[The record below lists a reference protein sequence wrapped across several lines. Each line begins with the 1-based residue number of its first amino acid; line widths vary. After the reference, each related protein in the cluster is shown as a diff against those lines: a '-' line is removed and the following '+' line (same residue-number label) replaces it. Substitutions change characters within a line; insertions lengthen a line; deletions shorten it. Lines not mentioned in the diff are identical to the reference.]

1 MPAEGKRRMSGHR
14 KNWGEGFAFGLLIGI
29 VAAVS
34 YLAGR
39 PAPARTGGPH
49 LLGTA
54 PARLTGRGSS
64 GGDARLLAE
73 SPSPSV
79 H

>member
-1 MPAEGKRRMSGHR
+1 MSKHR
-14 KNWGEGFAFGLLIGI
+14 KNWGEGFALGLLIGI
-29 VAAVS
+29 VAAAS

-39 PAPARTGGPH
+39 PAPARTGN
-49 LLGTA
+49 
-54 PARLTGRGSS
+54 ARLHGPVPTRGP
-64 GGDARLLAE
+64 GKALDRRDAMLLAD

>member
-1 MPAEGKRRMSGHR
+1 MSGSR

-34 YLAGR
+34 YFAGR
-39 PAPARTGGPH
+39 PAPARSDSPRLRRTV
-49 LLGTA
+49 L
-54 PARLTGRGSS
+54 ARLPGKDSS
-64 GGDARLLAE
+64 GRDVRLLAE

>member
-1 MPAEGKRRMSGHR
+1 MSGNR

-39 PAPARTGGPH
+39 PAPPRTGSPRLQGA
-49 LLGTA
+49 A
-54 PARLTGRGSS
+54 PVRLPGKGS
-64 GGDARLLAE
+64 GGRDARLLAD
-73 SPSPSV
+73 SPSSSI